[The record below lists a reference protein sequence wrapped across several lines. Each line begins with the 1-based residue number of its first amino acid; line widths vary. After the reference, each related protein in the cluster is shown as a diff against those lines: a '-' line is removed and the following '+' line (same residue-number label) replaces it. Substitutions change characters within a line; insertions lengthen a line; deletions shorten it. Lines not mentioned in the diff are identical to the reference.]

1 MITLILIAL
10 AGALNATYE
19 ILFTGFNQ
27 SIFKKLNPEFWNP
40 LESWK
45 FKWKAFESGTPGIG
59 TVLKPGTSRWYYFGY
74 VPRYEER
81 FPYSSTALVFLTDAW
96 HLFKAL
102 MLGCI
107 MLAVVNYSV
116 LITPF
121 IDFILL
127 YVTFTFT
134 FTIFFDYVLRI
145 RK

>member
-1 MITLILIAL
+1 MISLILIAL

-45 FKWKAFESGTPGIG
+45 FKWASPFPQPVEDK
-59 TVLKPGTSRWYYFGY
+59 WYYFGFL
-74 VPRYEER
+74 PRYKER
-81 FPYSSTALVFLTDAW
+81 FPYSSTVFVFLTDAW

-116 LITPF
+116 VITPF

-134 FTIFFDYVLRI
+134 FTMFFDYVLRI